1 MEGRSA
7 GRTLLGGEMDGV
19 PCRQCWQPSPPA
31 VHRGRAEYNPN
42 PVSVAHILFP
52 YLSFSCNKK
61 CGSFRQAPWHPCN
74 KRPWDTSKV
83 QVGNTVDTGN
93 ISFRK
98 YYGRGL
104 LRPETETVNG
114 KGERCQ
120 PYFMS
125 VTLGLDLRGKNNFPQ
140 KRKSPKRNHA

>member
-1 MEGRSA
+1 MCPAFSA
-7 GRTLLGGEMDGV
+7 GSLLLLPSTGGV
-19 PCRQCWQPSPPA
+19 QNTTQIQFPWLTSVSPICPSAAIRNAAVSGRPHGIHATDVLGIPP
-31 VHRGRAEYNPN
+31 RSR
-42 PVSVAHILFP
+42 
-52 YLSFSCNKK
+52 
-61 CGSFRQAPWHPCN
+61 
-74 KRPWDTSKV
+74 
-83 QVGNTVDTGN
+83 VGNTVDTGN

-114 KGERCQ
+114 RGERCQ